1 MNITLT
7 VMSDDQSYVQYDCQR
22 ITVTNIQ
29 FPTLG
34 APRENAHGAT
44 LLYLCSGGAGA
55 IVYYCSGQFQSGG
68 TLSLEISLYF
78 LLIWVSGEEQTVNGF
93 HVHRKNDNKK

>member
-44 LLYLCSGGAGA
+44 LLYLCSGVRVLLCTIAAVSFKVGARSVWKL
-55 IVYYCSGQFQSGG
+55 VY
-68 TLSLEISLYF
+68 ISY
-78 LLIWVSGEEQTVNGF
+78 
-93 HVHRKNDNKK
+93 

>member
-34 APRENAHGAT
+34 APRENAHGAHMVPLFYICVLGVRV
-44 LLYLCSGGAGA
+44 LLCTIAAVSFKVGARSVWKL
-55 IVYYCSGQFQSGG
+55 VY
-68 TLSLEISLYF
+68 ISY
-78 LLIWVSGEEQTVNGF
+78 
-93 HVHRKNDNKK
+93 

>member
-7 VMSDDQSYVQYDCQR
+7 VMSDDQSYVQHDCQR

-34 APRENAHGAT
+34 APRENAHGAH
-44 LLYLCSGGAGA
+44 GGIYGA
-55 IVYYCSGQFQSGG
+55 AQRG
-68 TLSLEISLYF
+68 EI
-78 LLIWVSGEEQTVNGF
+78 
-93 HVHRKNDNKK
+93 D